1 MDEGVNSLN
10 QSGARKRLFGNHL
23 KEERTI
29 D

>member
-10 QSGARKRLFGNHL
+10 QSGARKRLFRNHL
-23 KEERTI
+23 EQGWTI

>member
-23 KEERTI
+23 EKGWTI